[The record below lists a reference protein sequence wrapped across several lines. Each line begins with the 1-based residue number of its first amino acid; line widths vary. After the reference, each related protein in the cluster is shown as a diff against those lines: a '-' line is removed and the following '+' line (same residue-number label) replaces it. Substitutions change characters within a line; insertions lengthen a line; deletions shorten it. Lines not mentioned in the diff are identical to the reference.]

1 MGLTR
6 LLTNLDDGGMTT
18 QVNIY
23 EAKTHLSD
31 LVERAAGG
39 EDIIIAKAGSPRVRL
54 VAIQAPRRPRSPGGW
69 EGRVQLASDFDT
81 VDEDIAALFR
91 GDHS

>member
-1 MGLTR
+1 
-6 LLTNLDDGGMTT
+6 MTT

-39 EDIIIAKAGSPRVRL
+39 EDIVIAKAGSPRVRL
-54 VAIQAPRRPRSPGGW
+54 VPIHAPRRPRSPGGW
-69 EGRVQLASDFDT
+69 EGRVQLTSDFDT
-81 VDEDIAALFR
+81 VDDDIAALFR
-91 GDHS
+91 GDHA

>member
-1 MGLTR
+1 MA
-6 LLTNLDDGGMTT
+6 T

-39 EDIIIAKAGSPRVRL
+39 EDIVIAKAGSPRVRL
-54 VAIQAPRRPRSPGGW
+54 VAIRPPRRPRSPGGW
-69 EGRVQLASDFDT
+69 EGRVHLGSDFDT
-81 VDEDIAALFR
+81 VDEQIAALFR
-91 GDHS
+91 GATS

>member
-1 MGLTR
+1 
-6 LLTNLDDGGMTT
+6 MTT

-39 EDIIIAKAGSPRVRL
+39 EDIVIAKAGSPRVRL
-54 VAIQAPRRPRSPGGW
+54 VAIHAPRQRRSPGGW
-69 EGRVQLASDFDT
+69 EGRVKLTSDFDT
-81 VDEDIAALFR
+81 VDEDIAVLFR
-91 GDHS
+91 GDRA

>member
-1 MGLTR
+1 
-6 LLTNLDDGGMTT
+6 MTT

-39 EDIIIAKAGSPRVRL
+39 EDIVIAKAGSPKVRL
-54 VAIQAPRRPRSPGGW
+54 VPVRPPRGRRSPGGW
-69 EGRVQLASDFDT
+69 EGRVHLTDDFDA
-81 VDEDIAALFR
+81 VDEEITALFLGER
-91 GDHS
+91 R

>member
-1 MGLTR
+1 
-6 LLTNLDDGGMTT
+6 MTT

-39 EDIIIAKAGSPRVRL
+39 ESIVIAKAGRPRVKL
-54 VAIQAPRRPRSPGGW
+54 VAIEPPRGPRTPGGW
-69 EGRVQLASDFDT
+69 EGRVQLAPDFDS
-81 VDEDIAALFR
+81 VDEGIAALFL
-91 GDHS
+91 GDHA

>member
-1 MGLTR
+1 MS
-6 LLTNLDDGGMTT
+6 T

-39 EDIIIAKAGSPRVRL
+39 EDIVIAKAGTPKVRL
-54 VAIQAPRRPRSPGGW
+54 VAVQEPRRPRSPGGW
-69 EGRVQLASDFDT
+69 QGRVVIGADFDA
-81 VDEDIAALFR
+81 DDDQIAAMFR
-91 GDHS
+91 GEGA

>member
-1 MGLTR
+1 MTK
-6 LLTNLDDGGMTT
+6 LLTNIDGGSVTT

-39 EDIIIAKAGSPRVRL
+39 EDIVIAKAGSPRVRL
-54 VAIQAPRRPRSPGGW
+54 VAIHPPRRPRSPGGW
-69 EGRVQLASDFDT
+69 EGQVQVASDFDA
-81 VDEDIAALFR
+81 VDEDITALFR
-91 GDHS
+91 GEHP

>member
-1 MGLTR
+1 MA
-6 LLTNLDDGGMTT
+6 T

-39 EDIIIAKAGSPRVRL
+39 EDIVIAKAGSPRVRL
-54 VAIQAPRRPRSPGGW
+54 VAVHPPRAARTPGGW
-69 EGRVQLASDFDT
+69 EGRVELAADFDA
-81 VDEDIAALFR
+81 VDKDIAALFR
-91 GDHS
+91 GQEA

>member
-1 MGLTR
+1 
-6 LLTNLDDGGMTT
+6 MTT

-31 LVERAAGG
+31 LVERAASG

-69 EGRVQLASDFDT
+69 EERVQLASDFDT
-81 VDEDIAALFR
+81 IDEQIASLFL
-91 GDHS
+91 GEQA